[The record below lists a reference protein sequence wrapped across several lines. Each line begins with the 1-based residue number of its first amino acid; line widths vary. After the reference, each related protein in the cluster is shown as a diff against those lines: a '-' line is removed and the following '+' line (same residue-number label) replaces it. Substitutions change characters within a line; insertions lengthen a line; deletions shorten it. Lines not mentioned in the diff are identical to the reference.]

1 MSEQPQE
8 GTWTVYEDGYGIL
21 EWHSMHKDG
30 VAMLCRCHDRME
42 AEYTVNAHNAALAA
56 EREQRNEIERSR
68 DSWYQIANDEREK
81 FGRLMGAIQA
91 HYGNMDK
98 ESAERLQNLI
108 NALAKVEE
116 ECLEGLTAQLPTIN
130 EDPVIELK

>member
-1 MSEQPQE
+1 MSEHIDLVV
-8 GTWTVYEDGYGIL
+8 GALDSL
-21 EWHSMHKDG
+21 G
-30 VAMLCRCHDRME
+30 VALADHGHEWTDGERAIYEESIKTLWNMADEWKQLRQQ
-42 AEYTVNAHNAALAA
+42 LAA

-68 DSWYQIANDEREK
+68 DSWYQIATDEREK

-108 NALAKVEE
+108 DALEKMKDKPV
-116 ECLEGLTAQLPTIN
+116 QLPMIN